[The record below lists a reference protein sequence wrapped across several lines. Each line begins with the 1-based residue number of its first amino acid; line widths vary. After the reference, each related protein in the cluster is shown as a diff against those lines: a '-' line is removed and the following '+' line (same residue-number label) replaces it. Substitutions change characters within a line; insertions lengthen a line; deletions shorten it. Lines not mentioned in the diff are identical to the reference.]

1 MKNYINL
8 GRMTTVVVLTIIAI
22 SASAGWL
29 MAQADRMNED
39 ANALAAHY
47 KIGNRAPVITADDA
61 EMRISH
67 FPDFGEKTVEAIKKI
82 APVEKIS
89 ALYGLKNASGRPLM
103 TNKQIKLLL
112 MFYQLKP

>member
-1 MKNYINL
+1 MMNQRNVNKLIA
-8 GRMTTVVVLTIIAI
+8 VVVLTIIAI
-22 SASAGWL
+22 TASAGWL
-29 MAQADRMNED
+29 MAQANRMSEE

-47 KIGNRAPVITADDA
+47 KIGNRAPVITAEDA
-61 EMRISH
+61 EQRISH
-67 FPDFGEKTVEAIKKI
+67 FPDFGDKTVEAIKKI

>member
-1 MKNYINL
+1 MKNQLNL
-8 GRMTTVVVLTIIAI
+8 CKIVSVVVLTIVAV

-29 MAQADRMNED
+29 MAQADRMSEE
-39 ANALAAHY
+39 ANSLAAHY
-47 KIGNRAPVITADDA
+47 KVGNRAPVITADDA
-61 EMRISH
+61 EQRISH

-89 ALYGLKNASGRPLM
+89 ALYNLKNASGRPLM

-112 MFYQLKP
+112 IFYQLKP